1 MCKELKLILKNKIHY
16 YLVATFFFIHL
27 YLQLLFIQMRIE
39 DIIKKEIMPDHQ
51 KTVINL
57 MITANEVSD
66 KATEALKPYDISLQQ
81 FNVLRILRGQK
92 GKPANLS
99 TIQERMINKMSNTT
113 QLVDKLIT
121 KNLVERNTCENNRR
135 KVEIFITPEGLQL
148 LEKVDQIIIDVEKK
162 CIESLTQE
170 DIIQLNTLLDKIR
183 N

>member
-1 MCKELKLILKNKIHY
+1 M
-16 YLVATFFFIHL
+16 
-27 YLQLLFIQMRIE
+27 
-39 DIIKKEIMPDHQ
+39 IKQQ
-51 KTVINL
+51 KQ
-57 MITANEVSD
+57 
-66 KATEALKPYDISLQQ
+66 LKPYDISLQQ
-81 FNVLRILRGQK
+81 FNVLRILRGK
-92 GKPANLS
+92 KENRPNLS

-113 QLVDKLIT
+113 RLVDKLIT